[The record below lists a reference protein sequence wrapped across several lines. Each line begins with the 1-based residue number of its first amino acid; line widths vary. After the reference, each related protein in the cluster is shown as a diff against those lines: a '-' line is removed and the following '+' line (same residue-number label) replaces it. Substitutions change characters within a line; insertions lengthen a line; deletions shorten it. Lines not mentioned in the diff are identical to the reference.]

1 MKRFEETSLAT
12 RLAICAL
19 VSGLAAGSALAGDA
33 QTPGEP
39 LNAVNRGHCSALGE
53 GFFPVNGSDACI
65 RISGYVAAVTD
76 LGGGLRAAHAPTPFD
91 EATTSAMHTYT
102 GVSVDAQFE
111 TPLGPG
117 VVHVDGGRGE
127 FGP

>member
-1 MKRFEETSLAT
+1 M
-12 RLAICAL
+12 
-19 VSGLAAGSALAGDA
+19 
-33 QTPGEP
+33 
-39 LNAVNRGHCSALGE
+39 
-53 GFFPVNGSDACI
+53 NGSDACI